1 MITKEVVIN
10 NQVGLHARPATFF
23 IQKANEFKSSIWV
36 EKEDRRVNAKSLLG
50 VLSLGIVKGTA
61 ITIIADGADEEAAI
75 ATLSEL
81 IDSDFSEYSEIKRR
95 RRVYLL
101 HTPLFELYRRL
112 PYLGDTMKKETKAML
127 EMLAA
132 AALWSIAGI
141 IMKFIPWNGFA
152 VAGMRSLIAGLTFV
166 VYMLIKRMKFI
177 FTKQTFIAGIFA
189 ACVYTCFTC
198 ANKLTTAANAIVLQF
213 TSPVFIVIFTALI
226 YKTKIRKAD
235 LLVVIFTLFGIALFF
250 FGQLQPGYILGNFV
264 AIAAGMFMAGM
275 FMAVGDLEGEMR
287 FSAIMIGQFLTF
299 LIGLPSIIITKPEFT
314 LTATAGILVLGVFQL
329 GIAYILYVKSTKYC
343 PPLACSLLGA
353 VEPLL
358 NPVWVLIF
366 YGEKPGVFALIG
378 GVVVIVTITVWCI
391 KGQEKAPEEAK
402 A

>member
-1 MITKEVVIN
+1 MST
-10 NQVGLHARPATFF
+10 Q
-23 IQKANEFKSSIWV
+23 
-36 EKEDRRVNAKSLLG
+36 RRAMLRMLLCAM
-50 VLSLGIVKGTA
+50 LWSLGGM
-61 ITIIADGADEEAAI
+61 
-75 ATLSEL
+75 L
-81 IDSDFSEYSEIKRR
+81 IK
-95 RRVYLL
+95 L
-101 HTPLFELYRRL
+101 
-112 PYLGDTMKKETKAML
+112 
-127 EMLAA
+127 
-132 AALWSIAGI
+132 
-141 IMKFIPWNGFA
+141 IPWNAFLIA
-152 VAGMRSLIAGLTFV
+152 AARSLIAGIL
-166 VYMLIKRMKFI
+166 
-177 FTKQTFIAGIFA
+177 IFA
-189 ACVYTCFTC
+189 YLRIARIPLRWNRQTLLIAIGMAGTFFSFVGAT
-198 ANKLTTAANAIVLQF
+198 KLTTAANAIVLQF

-250 FGQLQPGYILGNFV
+250 FDQLQPGYILGNFV

-275 FMAVGDLEGEMR
+275 FMAVGDLEGETR

>member
-1 MITKEVVIN
+1 MAKLYFRYGAMNSGKSTALMQVAHNYEEQGMRVLILKPQVDTKGGDELVS
-10 NQVGLHARPATFF
+10 R
-23 IQKANEFKSSIWV
+23 
-36 EKEDRRVNAKSLLG
+36 LG
-50 VLSLGIVKGTA
+50 V
-61 ITIIADGADEEAAI
+61 
-75 ATLSEL
+75 
-81 IDSDFSEYSEIKRR
+81 R
-95 RRVYLL
+95 
-101 HTPLFELYRRL
+101 
-112 PYLGDTMKKETKAML
+112 
-127 EMLAA
+127 
-132 AALWSIAGI
+132 
-141 IMKFIPWNGFA
+141 
-152 VAGMRSLIAGLTFV
+152 
-166 VYMLIKRMKFI
+166 
-177 FTKQTFIAGIFA
+177 
-189 ACVYTCFTC
+189 
-198 ANKLTTAANAIVLQF
+198 
-213 TSPVFIVIFTALI
+213 
-226 YKTKIRKAD
+226 RKAD

-250 FGQLQPGYILGNFV
+250 FDQLQPGYILGNFV

-314 LTATAGILVLGVFQL
+314 LTATAGIIILGVFQL